1 MLFRLFWCKLEK
13 DAIAHTKFLHLE
25 MENNMKLKQHVIDK
39 VEPGSIAEEL
49 EIEAGDILLSINGK
63 EIEDVFDY
71 HYLIHDEYLDVSILK
86 SSGEEWELEI
96 EKDYDEDLGIVFE
109 NGLMDNYKTCHNKCI
124 FCFIDQMPE
133 GMRDT
138 LYFKD
143 DDTRLSFLQ
152 GNYVTLT
159 NMKDKDFERIIEY
172 KLAPINIS
180 VQTTNPKLRCEM
192 LHNRFAGEALKKLDR
207 LYEAKLPMN
216 GQIVL
221 CKGVNDGAELER
233 SIRDLTKYLPYMQ
246 SVSIV
251 PVGLSKHRKGLH
263 PLEPFTKED
272 AKEVLAMIHK
282 WQEVCMESHGTH
294 FVHASDEWYLLAE
307 EELPDE
313 DNYDG
318 YIQLENGVG
327 MIRLLLDEFAEAL
340 LKLKERMEGEGKAS
354 GIPDR
359 NRPHIVSLATGRL
372 MAPFIKRMADDVESI
387 LPNYTFHVYAI
398 RNDFFGE
405 RITVSGLLTGQDIV
419 AQLRDQPLGERLLL
433 PCNLLRSGEEVL
445 LDDMTLTQLK
455 TALQVEIDIVKSS
468 GQDLLDTM
476 LGMKER
482 TGR

>member
-13 DAIAHTKFLHLE
+13 DAIAQTKFLHLE

-327 MIRLLLDEFAEAL
+327 MIRLLLNEFAEAL
-340 LKLKERMEGEGKAS
+340 LKLKERMEGEGK
-354 GIPDR
+354 
-359 NRPHIVSLATGRL
+359 
-372 MAPFIKRMADDVESI
+372 
-387 LPNYTFHVYAI
+387 
-398 RNDFFGE
+398 
-405 RITVSGLLTGQDIV
+405 VSGSRTETVRISSRWQQDGSWRRLSNVWQTMWRAFCPIIRFMCMPY
-419 AQLRDQPLGERLLL
+419 AMISLGSASRY
-433 PCNLLRSGEEVL
+433 RGF
-445 LDDMTLTQLK
+445 
-455 TALQVEIDIVKSS
+455 
-468 GQDLLDTM
+468 
-476 LGMKER
+476 
-482 TGR
+482 